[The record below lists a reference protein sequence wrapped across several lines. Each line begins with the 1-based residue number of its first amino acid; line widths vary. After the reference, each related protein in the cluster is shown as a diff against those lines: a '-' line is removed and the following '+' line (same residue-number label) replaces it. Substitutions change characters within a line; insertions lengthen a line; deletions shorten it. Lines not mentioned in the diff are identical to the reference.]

1 MLGENWARD
10 HASHTGGEG
19 KESIRMSIHH
29 ANSNEAECSY
39 WKGKDRFF
47 LHNTFFFFLE
57 GDRVKFW
64 EIEVEKHEEKKNDK
78 FEVVADMKVW
88 VKCDLKNIVGTLF
101 NVVM

>member
-1 MLGENWARD
+1 M
-10 HASHTGGEG
+10 
-19 KESIRMSIHH
+19 
-29 ANSNEAECSY
+29 
-39 WKGKDRFF
+39 
-47 LHNTFFFFLE
+47 
-57 GDRVKFW
+57 KFW